1 MLMSIPP
8 KSQSAKR
15 KRGVLLSLKG
25 WQRLQTAEQQALQ
38 EQNDGKPFTLQEL
51 SDRTGLSSNTLAR
64 VRGRK
69 IAVDQQ
75 TLECYFRAFDLIL
88 TIDDYTDSD
97 LGNTLG
103 RVPGPP
109 NGQLPIDSP
118 LYISRPPA
126 ENLCLETILQP
137 GGLIRVKAPRQMGK
151 TSLVARTMAKAREYQ
166 FSTVMISLRLA
177 DSGIFRDLQRFLQW
191 LCAVISQDLG
201 LSPQIAD
208 YWDDLFGASYNCT
221 SYFERFLLKHLEQP
235 LVLALDDV
243 DVVFDYPELVSDFF
257 GMLRAWYEKARYGDA
272 RSELWQNLRLI
283 LIHATEVFIPLNI
296 AQSPFNAGILTE
308 LPSFNASQVLDLSS
322 RYGWLDGEQDAA
334 GLLELVGGI
343 PYLTHLGLHS
353 LRMLDQPLEEFL
365 ENAIAPD
372 GIYSHHL
379 RTQLLELQP
388 YPELLSAL
396 RKVVL
401 SANPVELE
409 PVQTFKLQ
417 SKGLVKVHQHQIV
430 PSCDLYRRFFSQVL
444 G

>member
-1 MLMSIPP
+1 MSTPP

-25 WQRLQTAEQQALQ
+25 WQRLQAAEQQVTQ
-38 EQNDGKPFTLQEL
+38 VENQGRPFTLQEL

-75 TLECYFRAFDLIL
+75 TLEYYFRAFDLIL
-88 TIDDYTDSD
+88 TLEDYSDTDFN
-97 LGNTLG
+97 GNLG
-103 RVPGPP
+103 RLPGPP

-126 ENLCLETILQP
+126 ESLCLESILQP

-151 TSLVARTMAKAREYQ
+151 TSLVARTMSKARDYQ

-177 DSGIFRDLQRFLQW
+177 DSGIFRDLKRFLQW
-191 LCAVISQDLG
+191 LCAVVSQDLE
-201 LSPQIAD
+201 LSVQIAD

-257 GMLRAWYEKARYGDA
+257 GMLRAWYEKARYGDL
-272 RSELWQNLRLI
+272 RSELWQNLRLV
-283 LIHATEVFIPLNI
+283 LVYATEATIPLNLT
-296 AQSPFNAGILTE
+296 QSPFNAGMLTE
-308 LPSFNASQVLDLSS
+308 LPSLTPSQVIELVN
-322 RYGWLDGEQDAA
+322 RYGLLEGELDVMR
-334 GLLELVGGI
+334 LMELVGGI
-343 PYLTHLGLHS
+343 PYLTHLGLYA
-353 LRMLDQPLEEFL
+353 LRMRDQSVEEL
-365 ENAIAPD
+365 IDHAIAPD

-379 RTQLLELQP
+379 RSQLLELQA
-388 YPELLSAL
+388 YPELLGVL

-401 SANPVELE
+401 SSEPVGLE
-409 PVQTFKLQ
+409 PVQAFQLQ

-430 PSCDLYRRFFSQVL
+430 PSCDLYRRFFSHVL